1 MGKCRSLWRCFPLT
15 KLTKAFRRSPLF
27 KKTLI
32 IAGIC
37 VVYLIFVTSH
47 FGSSSHNKTTARDDD
62 QRGHSRGLYHAGNS
76 EVLPVAVVAP
86 TRPNVV
92 YITLKA
98 KRLKPANIRGT
109 IRPKLRRKAKTHK
122 FGTFTHDLVDS
133 LERDANQTNAL
144 HTSWSDIMKVD
155 YKHVDIPG
163 IYDTKTDYISS
174 SIRIYSQK
182 PPPWFTSTDVHA
194 MRFLADAKVVRVR
207 KVTHGAVPSVLIFE
221 GEMSG
226 SPVSPKHAERD
237 GGSAC
242 VGRCGIIR
250 SPVDAIEVFAFHLD
264 RVLGLNRTLPAVSR
278 KFTFLH
284 DNAPCPVVQWA
295 PSPPSSVHIT
305 WAQYQRSLKHKC
317 WLKNISPKSDSDCCS
332 IHHHEWSRLALFDFL
347 LQIHRR
353 LDPLCCGFK
362 PRLHDECG
370 DSGCSRLEDMKLEH
384 LTHTEEDPR
393 HLLFTH
399 NRGFFD
405 RNEDNLDFRLLQG
418 ITELPAGTVGV
429 LRNGRLRERL
439 LQSLF
444 IDQTFWE
451 SQGGRQGIDKLI
463 GVLEKRAQVLLTYIN
478 AHGITLTPMNT

>member
-47 FGSSSHNKTTARDDD
+47 FGSSSHNKTTARDDG

-144 HTSWSDIMKVD
+144 HASWSDIMKVD

-207 KVTHGAVPSVLIFE
+207 KVTHGA
-221 GEMSG
+221 
-226 SPVSPKHAERD
+226 RD

-347 LQIHRR
+347 LQVTQLRQIRCCSSRYNSIRSSLSNFPVLVHIYQ
-353 LDPLCCGFK
+353 LKNVPKAFLKTPVSSTFLNKKSLAPFLLLSCFSVVVYICYNLIQNTPLKHKKSFLK
-362 PRLHDECG
+362 REY
-370 DSGCSRLEDMKLEH
+370 
-384 LTHTEEDPR
+384 
-393 HLLFTH
+393 
-399 NRGFFD
+399 
-405 RNEDNLDFRLLQG
+405 
-418 ITELPAGTVGV
+418 PA
-429 LRNGRLRERL
+429 
-439 LQSLF
+439 
-444 IDQTFWE
+444 
-451 SQGGRQGIDKLI
+451 K
-463 GVLEKRAQVLLTYIN
+463 YIYF
-478 AHGITLTPMNT
+478 